1 MLAYLVR
8 VPEPARC
15 PLRGERAAFSATCE
29 GPRRCTVIS
38 SSHIQ
43 HHPGPA
49 CETCIPAPVV
59 LGPLPGLLELAVRS
73 IVVPPATKA
82 MKARAQNGSLC
93 TSILGCLATGADR
106 LPAPPPPSWVQ
117 TNHGKVSVRPSAM
130 V

>member
-15 PLRGERAAFSATCE
+15 PLRGKRAAFSATCE

-38 SSHIQ
+38 SSHHPTIQ

-59 LGPLPGLLELAVRS
+59 LGPLPGLLELVVL
-73 IVVPPATKA
+73 VVPPATKA
-82 MKARAQNGSLC
+82 MLMRQAKRKHARKTA
-93 TSILGCLATGADR
+93 AF
-106 LPAPPPPSWVQ
+106 APPS
-117 TNHGKVSVRPSAM
+117 
-130 V
+130 